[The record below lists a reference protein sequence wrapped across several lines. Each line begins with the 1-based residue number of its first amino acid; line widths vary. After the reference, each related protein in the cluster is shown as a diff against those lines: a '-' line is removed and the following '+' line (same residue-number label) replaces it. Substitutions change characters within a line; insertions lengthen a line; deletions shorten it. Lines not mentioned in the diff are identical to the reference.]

1 MDKTPRS
8 QSRRP
13 GSFPDATTESKHEGF
28 PAMLQSKTRLSDRTT
43 RKLQRRW
50 LSGEESICQ
59 CRRCSFDP
67 WVRKIPWEGNGNPFQ
82 YSCLGN
88 PTDRGA
94 WWVTVPEVAK
104 EADMAQRL
112 NTTTRTA
119 TNSSQAATKKILM
132 RKQRSHTQQR
142 RPCVRQPRPDA
153 AK

>member
-1 MDKTPRS
+1 MDKTPHS

-28 PAMLQSKTRLSDRTT
+28 PAMLQSKTEQQESCRGGGSVVKNPSANAGDAVLIPE
-43 RKLQRRW
+43 
-50 LSGEESICQ
+50 SGRS
-59 CRRCSFDP
+59 P
-67 WVRKIPWEGNGNPFQ
+67 GEGNGNPFQ

-88 PTDRGA
+88 PADRGA

-112 NTTTRTA
+112 NTTTSTA

>member
-1 MDKTPRS
+1 MVKNPSANAGDAVLIPESGRS
-8 QSRRP
+8 P
-13 GSFPDATTESKHEGF
+13 G
-28 PAMLQSKTRLSDRTT
+28 
-43 RKLQRRW
+43 
-50 LSGEESICQ
+50 
-59 CRRCSFDP
+59 
-67 WVRKIPWEGNGNPFQ
+67 EGNGNPFQ

-88 PTDRGA
+88 PADRGA

-112 NTTTRTA
+112 NTTTSTA